1 MTSRATLFLLIA
13 CAFAAVLP
21 GCATTT
27 NDRRVDIL
35 YQPAANATG
44 GSGTIN
50 LVQGGRSASQQA
62 TNIQWVLGQL
72 TDSDGKKTGN
82 VVTSIAPA
90 SLAMDALNQELKK
103 AGYQVVQPGNM
114 PADAKKGVSLNDVTI
129 KLDETDSTLKNEAKC
144 SVRLSLQPW
153 RDGSAVSTV
162 SYEAEYSESAV
173 TDRDQLLNRVLQ
185 KALQLVMTRSVPE
198 IVTAVEQKSP
208 AVEQKSP

>member
-13 CAFAAVLP
+13 CALAAALQ

-27 NDRRVDIL
+27 ADRRVDIL

-44 GSGTIN
+44 GSGTMN
-50 LVQGGRSASQQA
+50 LVQGGRSASQA
-62 TNIQWVLGQL
+62 ANIQWVLGQL

-103 AGYQVVQPGNM
+103 AGYQVVQPGSM

-129 KLDETDSTLKNEAKC
+129 KLDETDSVLKNEAKC

-198 IVTAVEQKSP
+198 VVTAVEQKAP
-208 AVEQKSP
+208 